1 MLYSSYLN
9 VSNGR
14 SSASVD
20 PITMWPRGWWGR
32 VSEEVG
38 MFGLGALQPVHLL
51 LILAIVLV
59 VFGAGKLGQVGG
71 ALGQS
76 VKEFKNSVSDPEE
89 EAQKA
94 AAAELVKTVVKTE
107 PVAVVK
113 AEPVATVAQR
123 EVATLRREEI

>member
-1 MLYSSYLN
+1 
-9 VSNGR
+9 
-14 SSASVD
+14 
-20 PITMWPRGWWGR
+20 
-32 VSEEVG
+32 

-76 VKEFKNSVSDPEE
+76 VKEFKNSVADPEE
-89 EAQKA
+89 EEAKRV
-94 AAAELVKTVVKTE
+94 AAAEPVKTVVKTE
-107 PVAVVK
+107 PVAK
-113 AEPVATVAQR
+113 AETVTTAAPVATAAPR

>member
-1 MLYSSYLN
+1 
-9 VSNGR
+9 
-14 SSASVD
+14 
-20 PITMWPRGWWGR
+20 
-32 VSEEVG
+32 

-76 VKEFKNSVSDPEE
+76 VREFKNSVADPEE
-89 EAQKA
+89 EARQAAA
-94 AAAELVKTVVKTE
+94 AAAEPAKTVVKTE
-107 PVAVVK
+107 PVVTVK
-113 AEPVATVAQR
+113 AEPVATATRAPER

>member
-1 MLYSSYLN
+1 
-9 VSNGR
+9 
-14 SSASVD
+14 
-20 PITMWPRGWWGR
+20 
-32 VSEEVG
+32 

-76 VKEFKNSVSDPEE
+76 VKEFKNSVADPEE
-89 EAQKA
+89 EAEKA
-94 AAAELVKTVVKTE
+94 AAAPVKTVVTTE
-107 PVAVVK
+107 PVVKATPVVK